1 MPPIAD
7 IVRSSSSRIDRY
19 TDSYP
24 YISPAKYAKT
34 LAGRVVLI
42 TGAGRGIGRAT
53 ALAFAAAGANVACLS
68 RTAADVD
75 AVVEEIFCKGCP
87 NAMAFVGDVADPST
101 PARAIKDVEAALGP
115 INILINNA
123 GISRISDIE
132 HEDSMTRAFDVIDVS
147 LKASMSFIH
156 AIVPSMIAR
165 KSGVII
171 NIVSVIAAVNLPYF
185 SAYAA
190 AKAGLTRATE
200 IMDLEFRPHGIYSY
214 AVAPGM
220 VAETTLGHGALN
232 TNAHEK
238 VEGLRD
244 FFQEFVPS
252 MTDSLALPADTLVAL
267 VAEDDAKWMSGRY
280 VDVTQDLGAILEE
293 AKKGPEG
300 RIEREGLYTLK
311 VGTL

>member
-1 MPPIAD
+1 MPSVAD
-7 IVRSSSSRIDRY
+7 AVRPSNSKIDRY

-24 YISPAKYAKT
+24 YISPTKHTET
-34 LAGRVVLI
+34 LVGKVVLI

-53 ALAFAAAGANVACLS
+53 ALAFAAAGANLACLS
-68 RTAADVD
+68 RTRTDVD
-75 AVVEEIFCKGCP
+75 AVVEEISKKGSP
-87 NAMAFVGDVADPST
+87 KAIALVGDVADPST
-101 PARAIKDVEAALGP
+101 PAHVVKDVEAALGP
-115 INILINNA
+115 IDVLINNA

-132 HEDSMTRAFDVIDVS
+132 HEESMSRAFDVIDVS

-156 AIVPSMIAR
+156 AIAPSMVSR

-171 NIVSVIAAVNLPYF
+171 NIVSVLAVVNLPYF

-200 IMDLEFRPHGIYSY
+200 IMDLEFRAHGIHSY

-220 VAETTLGHGALN
+220 CADTTLGHGAMN
-232 TNAHEK
+232 MNAHEK
-238 VEGLRD
+238 VEDLRD
-244 FFQEFVPS
+244 FFEDFIPA

-267 VAEDDAKWMSGRY
+267 VAEDDAKYMSGRY
-280 VDVTQDLGAILEE
+280 VDVTQDLEAILQE

-311 VGTL
+311 VATL